1 MWEVCNG
8 SIFKVFRKEVNMNL
22 DDYKLLKTKE
32 IVSVLD
38 GDEEFGDF
46 SSRQKMSMPYLSGPA
61 ICDVGKRFGLA
72 LEYEGMKSRWS
83 YMYQKAVGVGRT

>member
-1 MWEVCNG
+1 
-8 SIFKVFRKEVNMNL
+8 MNL